1 MLIVDKIN
9 FVNEGR
15 KILRDVTF
23 SIDREHKVL
32 VGENGTGK
40 TTLLEIIIGSL
51 TPDSGKVLLNGT
63 FAYIPQEIKFLD
75 RTGIEEIESAFQNIK
90 TIEEKLSRIEKSENF
105 NEKYGK
111 LIAQYESIGGYSY
124 KQTIYS
130 MIDKFRLSEE
140 TVSLKLRNMSGGERT
155 KCLIIKALLS
165 QPDLLILDEPTNHL
179 DIESI
184 ETLEESLKKFNGGL
198 LIVSHDKTFINRIAT
213 HILHLKGRKVEEYKG
228 NYDKF
233 DETKN
238 RNDTTKIK
246 ERERLLKIIEKEKIF
261 IEKFRYGTRAKQAK
275 SREKKLQK
283 IEVPEVEKERQKKIQ
298 IEMAGRGGEKVAEL
312 FHIKKSFGQK
322 NVLND
327 ITLLIKRK
335 ERIGILGRNGS
346 GKSTLLKI
354 IVGKENADS
363 GSVKIGNSISIGYF
377 PQDAFL
383 MDPESTPLNEIIAY
397 GYTIPDARDVLALFD
412 FTGDDVFKQ
421 IREFSGGEKKK
432 LLLAKMSIMKGNF
445 LVLDEVTNHLSIPMK
460 EVVLE
465 ALKNFDG
472 TILLVTHDRYVLK
485 NLVNKTYY
493 LKNGKLHAKQL
504 EDKKNTKDSSQKEIN
519 KINSRIAYLE
529 KLLKNEPNNEKKI
542 KELNILKKKA
552 QLLYKKSK

>member
-1 MLIVDKIN
+1 MLIVDKIS
-9 FVNEGR
+9 FVNEGE

-23 SIDREHKVL
+23 SVDREHKIL

-111 LIAQYESIGGYSY
+111 LIAQYESIGGYNY
-124 KQTIYS
+124 KQKMYS
-130 MIDKFRLSEE
+130 MMDKFHLSEE

-155 KCLIIKALLS
+155 KCLIIKALLL

-198 LIVSHDKTFINRIAT
+198 LIVSHDKTFINRITT
-213 HILHLKGRKVEEYKG
+213 HILHLKGGEVEEYKG

-298 IEMAGRGGEKVAEL
+298 IEMAERGGEKVAEL
-312 FHIKKSFGQK
+312 FHIKKSFNQK

-327 ITLLIKRK
+327 INLLIKRK

-363 GSVKIGNSISIGYF
+363 GSVKIGNSINVGYF

-383 MDPESTPLNEIIAY
+383 MDPESTPLDEIIAY

-412 FTGDDVFKQ
+412 FTGDDVFKK

-493 LKNGKLHAKQL
+493 LKNGKLHTKQL
-504 EDKKNTKDSSQKEIN
+504 EDEKNTKDSSQKEIN

-529 KLLKNEPNNEKKI
+529 KLLKNEHSNEKKI
-542 KELNILKKKA
+542 KELNILKKKV

>member
-23 SIDREHKVL
+23 SVDREHKVL

-40 TTLLEIIIGSL
+40 TTLLEIIIGSLTPTTLLEIIIGSL

-75 RTGIEEIESAFQNIK
+75 RTGVEEIESAFQNIK
-90 TIEEKLSRIEKSENF
+90 TIEEKLSHIEKSENF

-111 LIAQYESIGGYSY
+111 LIAQYES
-124 KQTIYS
+124 YS

-354 IVGKENADS
+354 IVGKENAD
-363 GSVKIGNSISIGYF
+363 
-377 PQDAFL
+377 
-383 MDPESTPLNEIIAY
+383 ESTPLNEIIAY

>member
-1 MLIVDKIN
+1 
-9 FVNEGR
+9 
-15 KILRDVTF
+15 
-23 SIDREHKVL
+23 
-32 VGENGTGK
+32 
-40 TTLLEIIIGSL
+40 
-51 TPDSGKVLLNGT
+51 
-63 FAYIPQEIKFLD
+63 
-75 RTGIEEIESAFQNIK
+75 
-90 TIEEKLSRIEKSENF
+90 
-105 NEKYGK
+105 
-111 LIAQYESIGGYSY
+111 
-124 KQTIYS
+124 

-198 LIVSHDKTFINRIAT
+198 LIVSHDKTFINRITT
-213 HILHLKGRKVEEYKG
+213 HILHLKGGEVEEYKG

-261 IEKFRYGTRAKQAK
+261 IERFRYGTRAKQAK
-275 SREKKLQK
+275 SRKKKLQK
-283 IEVPEVEKERQKKIQ
+283 IEVPEVKKERQKKIR

-383 MDPESTPLNEIIAY
+383 MDPESTPLDEIIAY

-412 FTGDDVFKQ
+412 FTEDDVFKK

-504 EDKKNTKDSSQKEIN
+504 EDEKNTKDNSQKEIN

-529 KLLKNEPNNEKKI
+529 KLLKNEHSNEKKI
-542 KELNILKKKA
+542 KELNILKKKV

>member
-15 KILRDVTF
+15 KILRDITF
-23 SIDREHKVL
+23 SVDREHKVL

-90 TIEEKLSRIEKSENF
+90 TIEEKLSHIEKSENF

-327 ITLLIKRK
+327 ITLLIKWK

-529 KLLKNEPNNEKKI
+529 KLLKNEHSNEKKI

>member
-9 FVNEGR
+9 FVNEGE
-15 KILRDVTF
+15 KILRDITF
-23 SIDREHKVL
+23 SIDREHKIL

-51 TPDSGKVLLNGT
+51 APDSGKVLLNGT

-90 TIEEKLSRIEKSENF
+90 TIEEKLSCIEKNKNF

-111 LIAQYESIGGYSY
+111 LIAQYESVGGYNY
-124 KQTIYS
+124 KQTMYS
-130 MIDKFRLSEE
+130 MMDKFRLGKE

-155 KCLIIKALLS
+155 KCLIIKALLAR
-165 QPDLLILDEPTNHL
+165 PDLLILDEPTNHL

-213 HILHLKGRKVEEYKG
+213 HTLHLKGGEVEEYKG

-238 RNDTTKIK
+238 RNDSTKIK

-298 IEMAGRGGEKVAEL
+298 IEMAERGGEKVAEL
-312 FHIKKSFGQK
+312 FHIKKSFNQK

-327 ITLLIKRK
+327 INLLIKRK

-363 GSVKIGNSISIGYF
+363 GSVKIGNSINVGYF

-383 MDPESTPLNEIIAY
+383 MDPESTPLDEIIAY

-412 FTGDDVFKQ
+412 FTGDDVFKK

-493 LKNGKLHAKQL
+493 LKNGKLHTKQL
-504 EDKKNTKDSSQKEIN
+504 EDEKNTKDSSQKEIN

-529 KLLKNEPNNEKKI
+529 KLLKNETNNEKKI
-542 KELNILKKKA
+542 KELNILKKKV

>member
-9 FVNEGR
+9 FVNEGE

-23 SIDREHKVL
+23 SVDREHKVL

-51 TPDSGKVLLNGT
+51 MPDSGKVLLNGT

-75 RTGIEEIESAFQNIK
+75 KTGIEEIESAFQDIK
-90 TIEEKLSRIEKSENF
+90 TIEEKLSCIEKSENF
-105 NEKYGK
+105 DEKYGK

-124 KQTIYS
+124 KQTMYS
-130 MIDKFRLSEE
+130 MMDKFYLSEE

-198 LIVSHDKTFINRIAT
+198 LIVSHDKTFINRITT
-213 HILHLKGRKVEEYKG
+213 HILHLKGGEVEEYKG

-261 IEKFRYGTRAKQAK
+261 IERFRYGTRAKQAK

-283 IEVPEVEKERQKKIQ
+283 IEIPEVEKEKQKKIQ

-354 IVGKENADS
+354 IVGKEKADS
-363 GSVKIGNSISIGYF
+363 GSIKIGNSISIGYF

-383 MDPESTPLNEIIAY
+383 MDPESTPLDEIIAY

-412 FTGDDVFKQ
+412 FTGDDVFKK

-493 LKNGKLHAKQL
+493 LKNGKLHTKQL
-504 EDKKNTKDSSQKEIN
+504 EDEKNTKDSSQKEIN

-529 KLLKNEPNNEKKI
+529 KLLKNEHSNEKKI
-542 KELNILKKKA
+542 KELNILKKKV
-552 QLLYKKSK
+552 QLLYKRSK